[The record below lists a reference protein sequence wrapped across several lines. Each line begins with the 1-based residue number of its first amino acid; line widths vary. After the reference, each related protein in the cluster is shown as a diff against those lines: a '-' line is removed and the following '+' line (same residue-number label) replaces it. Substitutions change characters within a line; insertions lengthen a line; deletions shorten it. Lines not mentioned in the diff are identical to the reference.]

1 MPKPRS
7 KSRLVGIWGSLPL
20 VPSGRASQRTQTGT
34 PVIRGR
40 FGERLGEIIR
50 ICATGEEGKARPR
63 GSGCPQEEGCRGC
76 QGKAW
81 SPAPLPSHLHLG
93 WWGAEKPICGF
104 TRSRRLFLRR
114 RRRKKPP
121 SYSHCRRCQRD
132 RLTRRREELGIYERC
147 PPRAA
152 ARAQHRAGTR
162 DAAILSLI
170 LSKIT
175 KELRWTANSQGSV
188 RYSQTKTTPRRGAAG
203 LGSERMVRSAAQPLL
218 KMFAGASGLQ
228 QAQHAA
234 SSRMLETRK

>member
-1 MPKPRS
+1 MQRGKNAKLGPEAAAVPR
-7 KSRLVGIWGSLPL
+7 R
-20 VPSGRASQRTQTGT
+20 RAAG
-34 PVIRGR
+34 
-40 FGERLGEIIR
+40 
-50 ICATGEEGKARPR
+50 AAKGKD
-63 GSGCPQEEGCRGC
+63 
-76 QGKAW
+76 W

-93 WWGAEKPICGF
+93 WREAEKPICGF

-114 RRRKKPP
+114 RRKKKPP

-132 RLTRRREELGIYERC
+132 RLTRRREELGIYERY
-147 PPRAA
+147 PPRTA
-152 ARAQHRAGTR
+152 ARAQHGAGTR

-175 KELRWTANSQGSV
+175 KELRWTAHSQGSI

-203 LGSERMVRSAAQPLL
+203 LGSERMVCSAAQPLL

-234 SSRMLETRK
+234 SSRVLETRK